1 MIFKIEAAQRI
12 TKKKSDMTKL
22 RKDGFIPA
30 IVYGS
35 GTDPVNITL
44 DRAEFMKHYKKSFG
58 ELVFYE
64 IKVGRKNYHTLMKER
79 QIHPVTREILHLDFM
94 VVKQHQKLEIDVP
107 IKFVG
112 TAAGT
117 KEGGIL
123 DIVHRTLKIQCL
135 EENIPED
142 IEINISHLEV
152 GEAMHVHQI
161 PAGKWTVKDNP
172 ETTLVTIHAKR
183 VDVAPA
189 PVVPKA
195 EETPKEEK

>member
-1 MIFKIEAAQRI
+1 MIFKIEATQR
-12 TKKKSDMTKL
+12 TTQKKADLTKL

-35 GTDPVNITL
+35 ETEPVNITL
-44 DRAEFMKHYKKSFG
+44 DRAEFMKLYKKSFG

-64 IKVGRKNYHTLMKER
+64 IKLGSKNYHTLMKER
-79 QIHPVTREILHLDFM
+79 QIHPVSREILHLDFM
-94 VVKQHQKLEIDVP
+94 VVQHHQKLEIDVP

-117 KEGGIL
+117 KAGGTL

-135 EENIPED
+135 EEDIPED
-142 IEINISHLEV
+142 IVVDISNLEV
-152 GEAMHVHQI
+152 SEAIHVHQI
-161 PAGKWTVKDNP
+161 PVGKWTVKENP
-172 ETTLVTIHAKR
+172 DTTLITIHPKKVEA
-183 VDVAPA
+183 APA
-189 PVVPKA
+189 PAAPKA